1 MTDSATV
8 ATPQAM
14 EAFTFGDP
22 EAVLDRRELFDY
34 FECNLIHNEWYE
46 MPISADGLS
55 RMLRAGVHHASAIQF
70 KAQVLASTFKP
81 HPMLSRST
89 MLKVCKDYLVFAN
102 AYLEQPRNVLGS
114 GMQLTHSLAKY
125 TRRHRDLQRFGFMPK
140 WNEVHTFRRG
150 SICHIMDPDVDQEV
164 YGVPQYLASLQS
176 SLLNESATLFR
187 RRYYTNGSHAGFI
200 LYMTDPSPNQA
211 DVDSLRAALKSS
223 KGIGNFRNL
232 FFHSPKGEKD
242 GIKLIPIGEATA
254 KDEFLNI
261 KNVSRDDQLA
271 AHRVPP
277 ELIGVVP
284 GNAAGFGN
292 VVNAARVF
300 ARNEIQPLQT
310 HLAAAINDFAGEE
323 ICRFDT
329 YRLPGVDEPQAQE
342 LK

>member
-1 MTDSATV
+1 MTYSATV
-8 ATPQAM
+8 AAPQAM

-164 YGVPQYLASLQS
+164 YGV
-176 SLLNESATLFR
+176 
-187 RRYYTNGSHAGFI
+187 
-200 LYMTDPSPNQA
+200 
-211 DVDSLRAALKSS
+211 
-223 KGIGNFRNL
+223 
-232 FFHSPKGEKD
+232 
-242 GIKLIPIGEATA
+242 
-254 KDEFLNI
+254 
-261 KNVSRDDQLA
+261 
-271 AHRVPP
+271 
-277 ELIGVVP
+277 VP
-284 GNAAGFGN
+284 GNSAGFGN

>member
-1 MTDSATV
+1 MTYSATV
-8 ATPQAM
+8 AAPQAM

-70 KAQVLASTFKP
+70 KAQVLVSTFKP

-114 GMQLTHSLAKY
+114 GMQL
-125 TRRHRDLQRFGFMPK
+125 
-140 WNEVHTFRRG
+140 
-150 SICHIMDPDVDQEV
+150 
-164 YGVPQYLASLQS
+164 
-176 SLLNESATLFR
+176 
-187 RRYYTNGSHAGFI
+187 
-200 LYMTDPSPNQA
+200 
-211 DVDSLRAALKSS
+211 
-223 KGIGNFRNL
+223 
-232 FFHSPKGEKD
+232 
-242 GIKLIPIGEATA
+242 
-254 KDEFLNI
+254 
-261 KNVSRDDQLA
+261 
-271 AHRVPP
+271 
-277 ELIGVVP
+277 
-284 GNAAGFGN
+284 
-292 VVNAARVF
+292 F